1 MEYEGS
7 PRDCGER
14 QDRQEGTRRTRACPP
29 PQRRRPPAVL
39 GAGTA
44 PKRGGNA
51 GVHRVQHD
59 HTRSEVSALHQ
70 GRTPPP
76 RDEADRERGG
86 AHGNQRGRA
95 GGRGAAVKEQIESEI
110 LLQLHALR
118 RSSIGS
124 IDLSL
129 PVFPPQRVYD
139 YDRRSWPRIS
149 SDADEFVLCHNDL
162 GPRKI
167 FVHPDTYHIVG
178 IVGWEF
184 AGFFPKYFELPLW
197 KEFDW
202 KKRQA
207 VCDKANERELAF
219 FGLKAEDLQDDLL
232 PDCPSDSALRSTVA
246 AMN

>member
-1 MEYEGS
+1 MIVEK
-7 PRDCGER
+7 
-14 QDRQEGTRRTRACPP
+14 DRIVKRELAEHELVRRSNGDAL
-29 PQRRRPPAVL
+29 RPFWV
-39 GAGTA
+39 
-44 PKRGGNA
+44 
-51 GVHRVQHD
+51 
-59 HTRSEVSALHQ
+59 
-70 GRTPPP
+70 
-76 RDEADRERGG
+76 RERLRNEAATLEFVASNTTIPVPKCRLYTKNGLLHLETKRIENG
-86 AHGNQRGRA
+86 VVLTEIREDEREAA
-95 GGRGAAVKEQIESEI
+95 AAAVKEQIESEI
-110 LLQLHALR
+110 LPQLHKLR

-124 IDLSL
+124 VDLSL

-162 GPRKI
+162 GPQKI